1 MMTPERISQR
11 ASILGTQVISK
22 ATARRLGIVTEVW
35 LDVDQRTIMGF
46 SVAQSFLPGTPIGFG
61 ESFYLPITEIA
72 LLGPDAILVDNETSL
87 EEIEVSDR
95 YTNLIGDEVVTESGE
110 LLGKVRDYRFD
121 AKSGELFYLIISSV
135 SSPYVPSVLIST
147 YELDVNE
154 IIAVGR
160 EKLIVTEGMEE
171 RLTQLNRGLLEQ
183 LGLGKPP
190 WESDYDDDF
199 FQPTPISGNALGSG
213 QRSNPYAAPSYPDP
227 YAEPTYRREET
238 WEEEDNWAE
247 ERNPASPPPRQARRS
262 QPITPPPPPPIEDDD
277 YYDDDFDEEYEMEY
291 VDRRERRY
299 IDSSRAKQ
307 AEIPTSQPE
316 EQPFYEQTQRQIEDA
331 WSDGGMAKKRQRLP
345 EEELEEL

>member
-1 MMTPERISQR
+1 MMTPEKISQR

-35 LDVDQRTIMGF
+35 LDVDQRRIMGF
-46 SVAQSFLPGTPIGFG
+46 TVAQSFLPGTPIGFG
-61 ESFYLPITEIA
+61 ETFYLPLAKIS
-72 LLGPDAILVDNETSL
+72 LLGPDALLVDDETAL

-95 YTNLIGDEVVTESGE
+95 YTRLIGDEVVTESGE

-121 AKSGELFYLIISSV
+121 AKSGELFYLIISSI

-190 WESDYDDDF
+190 WEGEYEDDF

-213 QRSNPYAAPSYPDP
+213 QRGSTYAAPSYSDT
-227 YAEPTYRREET
+227 YTEPVYRREEA

-247 ERNPASPPPRQARRS
+247 ERVPASPPPRQARRS
-262 QPITPPPPPPIEDDD
+262 QPITPPPPPPIEDE
-277 YYDDDFDEEYEMEY
+277 YYDDDFDDYDEEYELEY
-291 VDRRERRY
+291 VDSRERRY

-307 AEIPTSQPE
+307 AEIPVETKQE
-316 EQPFYEQTQRQIEDA
+316 EPMYEPAPREIIEDA
-331 WSDGGMAKKRQRLP
+331 WSDGGMKKQRLP
-345 EEELEEL
+345 EEEY